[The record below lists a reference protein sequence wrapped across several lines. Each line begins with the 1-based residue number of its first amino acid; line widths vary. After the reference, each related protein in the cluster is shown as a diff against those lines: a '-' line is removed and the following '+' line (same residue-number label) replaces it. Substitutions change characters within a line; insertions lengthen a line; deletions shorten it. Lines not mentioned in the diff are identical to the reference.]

1 MLRVHLTDGRTLR
14 FDLKDERHAAKWLR
28 SARDLD
34 FQSTITGITLK
45 HGGVSYSLSRPRGCG
60 NVFMF
65 AEYLEENAAQKFKG
79 GGRIICQADD
89 TRINLMVHEAQ
100 RAAHVS
106 LSKTGQQC
114 YNPVIGAR
122 RG

>member
-1 MLRVHLTDGRTLR
+1 MLRVHLIDGRTLR
-14 FDLKDERHAAKWLR
+14 FDLKDECQAAKWLR
-28 SARDLD
+28 SARDFK
-34 FQSTITGITLK
+34 FQSTITGITVK
-45 HGGVSYSLSRPRGCG
+45 HDGVSYSLSRPRGCG
-60 NVFMF
+60 DVFMF

-89 TRINLMVHEAQ
+89 TRINLMVHENQ

-114 YNPVIGAR
+114 YNPIVGVR